1 MQKQTPHLIFATHFS
16 ESCYAAIPLVAQCV
30 DSLQARLTL
39 LHVPVRGSRARARQ
53 ALDSFFAESATYAA
67 CERVLGEGRAEDG
80 IVETCR
86 RHPQAL
92 LVMPP
97 SERTGLPRLLHT
109 SLRARVLQRIDNPML
124 TMPQASI
131 GSLAHAHTGAVA
143 CWLDVLDA
151 SLWHLQQAIALA
163 RHRQAPLYLMHVL
176 SGIDEPVLP
185 ADMMDAAPQGEAG
198 VRDWLERKMSE
209 LAPDLSFEL
218 MLAHGNPTRQLRQM
232 LKYSDARVL
241 VMRRHAALKGSR
253 RRPTIEPALSRC
265 DCLLLC
271 VPCLAPLPSGHAR
284 SPMPTCQ

>member
-1 MQKQTPHLIFATHFS
+1 
-16 ESCYAAIPLVAQCV
+16 
-30 DSLQARLTL
+30 
-39 LHVPVRGSRARARQ
+39 
-53 ALDSFFAESATYAA
+53 
-67 CERVLGEGRAEDG
+67 
-80 IVETCR
+80 
-86 RHPQAL
+86 
-92 LVMPP
+92 
-97 SERTGLPRLLHT
+97 
-109 SLRARVLQRIDNPML
+109 
-124 TMPQASI
+124 
-131 GSLAHAHTGAVA
+131 VA

-176 SGIDEPVLP
+176 PRADEPSLP
-185 ADMMDAAPQGEAG
+185 ADMDEAPQGEAG

-271 VPCLAPLPSGHAR
+271 VPCLAPLSTGHAR